1 MLSQFQIQ
9 YPPQR
14 RSSDHTVTN
23 SDYALANCVLHSNQP
38 NRDAAPTATPFVS
51 PSTPRLFA
59 VFENAVA
66 LYRPRLFRCRGPGL
80 FSVREIKIEIADSG
94 TTHLLCAFKLERA
107 TDTAEKYSHQLRVT
121 FQFQCIGW
129 TRPGR
134 NSWSNL
140 DSTKE
145 KTMSDS
151 SLNLRTLLSLPDPAT
166 TSPPSNDWKEFQS
179 RLGREIK
186 TIQWPAAMP
195 DLASKITELFDIELP
210 GLLVPAWEKAKELQE
225 ALEESKKSPDEVI
238 VLNLAEHEV
247 NNEYHPYIEIR
258 IAGDAVAEK
267 D

>member
-1 MLSQFQIQ
+1 
-9 YPPQR
+9 
-14 RSSDHTVTN
+14 
-23 SDYALANCVLHSNQP
+23 
-38 NRDAAPTATPFVS
+38 
-51 PSTPRLFA
+51 
-59 VFENAVA
+59 
-66 LYRPRLFRCRGPGL
+66 
-80 FSVREIKIEIADSG
+80 
-94 TTHLLCAFKLERA
+94 
-107 TDTAEKYSHQLRVT
+107 
-121 FQFQCIGW
+121 
-129 TRPGR
+129 
-134 NSWSNL
+134 
-140 DSTKE
+140 
-145 KTMSDS
+145 MSDS

-258 IAGDAVAEK
+258 IAGMPLPKKIEFKVEIATTLKGINLKIQAGTITEIQAGSCDFQGKIKYEDLTIAEK
-267 D
+267 KVGPLKLLGVGVSTITKQKQEPDPVK